1 MLNLLGRSTAPS
13 HEEVFIGRYDA
24 LVLVALKVT
33 DGDRQEAED
42 LVHEAFM
49 RFTLVQ
55 PPLDEVQHLDAYL
68 SRMLRNMYTSRIRRR
83 QRAAETSLSILDYD
97 SLDIGFHA
105 IDIRAKLELRETL
118 RAACEYG
125 CIRKRSSKTG
135 SVFLLRFFHGYLPSE
150 IASLARLSSAIVD
163 ALVFRAR
170 REVKVYVEH
179 PNQLAFI
186 GGRHAQPPSASH
198 VGHQRG
204 GHHFSGAIGAVGP
217 AGAESDPSEHAF
229 VHELRARI
237 FNDTH
242 DRCWSKKA
250 LRDLYRD
257 PSAEAL
263 SRDVLADL
271 VGCPVCLDAVNA
283 LLSLPRLAD
292 RWPAD
297 TLGPGSRGGPGGGAS
312 GGTAASISSGR
323 RRARAVFEHL
333 PRELRV
339 SVNGFVI
346 GAHTIGARDSDLT
359 LSVNLSEPI
368 ALIELLS
375 EQGLCLVFLDIAPPP
390 VGNARQRRR
399 VDLSD
404 GRYAELEVT
413 FAGPWPSVRASYGD
427 PHRPSTAH
435 SEDELAGEVDE
446 ADQTQLVMKLPWRPA
461 RLFGLRPAGATV
473 LFAIVLVWLLFWT
486 PGTSVSA
493 AERIA
498 DTIRWLVTAVFGSES
513 SATAPEAVPRG
524 SGTRDIAL
532 PPVSVAPKPTAPAG
546 LTSARRAH
554 LELKALAALQQ
565 VDAYLGQ
572 ELSLAAHDGAGVQMQ
587 AVVDTTARQRALLA
601 ALAPLLV
608 DPDVRA
614 RVTTLDRVAARSRR
628 RAPQTNDAR
637 AFQFIG
643 DEFPMFATVRRYLLH
658 QHHFQRDESGTA
670 GPAIV
675 DDAELDDH
683 TRRFATEVLARSRRA
698 SQHAWAL
705 KHLGDRFPAALI
717 GQASDDTRE
726 IWRGLVREHARA
738 YQQEL
743 ALLRRDLEP
752 VARTID
758 AEAAQSDES
767 DAARSAAT
775 GDAWTRFTRL
785 IDAHRSQEAV
795 IQHAFAIQSDAGD
808 DVDAVHSAAFWELI
822 ERCETLAAAIARD
835 PLGGA

>member
-1 MLNLLGRSTAPS
+1 MLDLLGRSTALS
-13 HEEVFIGRYDA
+13 HEDVFIGRYQA

-33 DGDRQEAED
+33 DGNRQEAED
-42 LVHEAFM
+42 LVHEAFI

-105 IDIRAKLELRETL
+105 IDVRAKLEVREAL

-186 GGRHAQPPSASH
+186 GGRDAKPPSVSH
-198 VGHQRG
+198 V
-204 GHHFSGAIGAVGP
+204 GHHFSGANGAVG
-217 AGAESDPSEHAF
+217 AANAETDPSEHAF

-242 DRCWSKKA
+242 NRCWSKKA

-271 VGCPVCLDAVNA
+271 VGCPICLDAANA
-283 LLSLPRLAD
+283 LLGLPRLAD

-297 TLGPGSRGGPGGGAS
+297 TLGPGSRGGPSGGGA
-312 GGTAASISSGR
+312 AASISSGR
-323 RRARAVFEHL
+323 RRTRAVFEHR

-346 GAHTIGARDSDLT
+346 GAHTIGLPESDLT

-390 VGNARQRRR
+390 AGNARQRRR

-413 FAGPWPSVRASYGD
+413 FAGPWPTVRASYGD
-427 PHRPSTAH
+427 PHRLSTAH
-435 SEDELAGEVDE
+435 SELAGEVDE
-446 ADQTQLVMKLPWRPA
+446 TNQTQVVMTLPRRAA
-461 RLFGLRPAGATV
+461 RLFGLRPASATV
-473 LFAIVLVWLLFWT
+473 LVGAVLAWLLFWT
-486 PGTSVSA
+486 PGTPVSA

-498 DTIRWLVTAVFGSES
+498 NTIRWLVTAVFGSES
-513 SATAPEAVPRG
+513 SPTTREAVPR
-524 SGTRDIAL
+524 SSSTRDIAL
-532 PPVSVAPKPTAPAG
+532 PPFGAASRPTTPAA
-546 LTSARRAH
+546 LTSARRTY
-554 LELKALAALQQ
+554 LELKALAELHQ
-565 VDAYLGQ
+565 VGAYLGQ
-572 ELSLAAHDGAGVQMQ
+572 ELSLAARDGVGVQVR
-587 AVVDTTARQRALLA
+587 AVVDTKARRQALLT
-601 ALAPLLV
+601 ALQPLLV
-608 DPDVRA
+608 DPNVRA
-614 RVTTLDRVAARSRR
+614 RVTTLDEVAAQSKR
-628 RAPQTNDAR
+628 RAPAATDAR
-637 AFQFIG
+637 AFQFVG

-658 QHHFQRDESGTA
+658 QHRFQREESGA
-670 GPAIV
+670 ADPAILA
-675 DDAELDDH
+675 DAELDNQ
-683 TRRFATEVLARSRRA
+683 TRRFATQVLDRSRRA

-717 GQASDDTRE
+717 SQASDDTRE

-738 YQQEL
+738 YQQEM
-743 ALLRRDLEP
+743 ALLERDLAP
-752 VARTID
+752 VALTID
-758 AEAAQSDES
+758 AEAAQPGES
-767 DAARSAAT
+767 DASRVIST
-775 GDAWTRFTRL
+775 GDAWSRFTQLLETHRRQ
-785 IDAHRSQEAV
+785 DAA
-795 IQHAFAIQSDAGD
+795 IQQGFAIQSDAGD
-808 DVDAVHSAAFWELI
+808 DVDAVHSAAFWKLI
-822 ERCETLAAAIARD
+822 ERCEALATAIARD